1 MIQDIEPH
9 CYHNEYQNRKAK
21 AGDIA
26 LCYRDRETL
35 ILEGEQLAFPTL
47 AQLEDSLEDI
57 YERAVYLFA
66 IDGHYYYM
74 VPEIQKEPEGM
85 RWVRLSYFR
94 TARPG
99 TWIRPSRRSPDTSS
113 TTGTATG
120 DSAAAVGRP

>member
-66 IDGHYYYM
+66 IM
-74 VPEIQKEPEGM
+74 ASIIIWC
-85 RWVRLSYFR
+85 R
-94 TARPG
+94 RPKKN
-99 TWIRPSRRSPDTSS
+99 RRECA
-113 TTGTATG
+113 G
-120 DSAAAVGRP
+120 